1 MCGVACQGR
10 DADGRNQIRPANRA
24 RRIRDFQNRD
34 RRQCGLCHLGGPC
47 DQWLETGDATVTLDL
62 TPDRD
67 LADVTARLAKP
78 RGKNSLGNHLRK
90 TLGLDATKT
99 ALIFETTP
107 RETLNDPAK
116 LASAIKALP
125 LKITK
130 PRPIDEAISTAGG
143 VAWEELDENFQ
154 LKNRPGTYCLGE
166 MVDWEAPTGGYLLT
180 ACLML
185 NTTYEG
191 NLI

>member
-1 MCGVACQGR
+1 VTLTVATKS
-10 DADGRNQIRPANRA
+10 
-24 RRIRDFQNRD
+24 
-34 RRQCGLCHLGGPC
+34 GPQTVRGEFVISRTGIEGSAVYAISAALR

-67 LADVTARLAKP
+67 LADVTARLNKP

-143 VAWEELDENFQ
+143 VAWEELDETFQ
-154 LKNRPGTYCLGE
+154 LKKRPGTYCVGE

-180 ACLML
+180 GCITSTNNIKMKT
-185 NTTYEG
+185 NIFST
-191 NLI
+191 